1 MVRRLVVKVGWWL
14 AMRRSK
20 LISTLGLLL
29 FSIFTFQLIAA
40 PVALAVDEVP
50 SSMTTDQWKRFQKL
64 DPTQKLE
71 IRDAIISKNAKDRC
85 GDFLFYNLLGKGSAC
100 EDLVK
105 RASVHVWPTAEHAL
119 GTKPVSMNFCT
130 ALKIEGAPDAAL
142 NQCKIGG
149 MVAAFKI
156 VSGPLV
162 KIALQQLPTGRVVLG
177 LAEGGV
183 AVAKFIADPHSELEK
198 MANTA
203 KAESVSST
211 QKVLA
216 EITTVSSFDAGDQGF
231 RSMWATFAGVG
242 LVLMGLMIFSLH
254 HSYSRGEISDD
265 AYQNALMY
273 YAPGG
278 AILAIWGPPL
288 MHQFGSWSSGLAA
301 GTGAFAGSQVTDFI
315 VVIARFGALE
325 STEWFGPL
333 IALLFFGLLLLGSW
347 GVLIYLA
354 MVPFLQASAALAL
367 ALLIGM
373 FLHPRTKPY
382 ALKIGFTVLALMF
395 LKPVLYLLLGGV
407 FWILAHQEVLTSEAN
422 SVLSTAVS
430 LAVTAMVLI
439 AVLFAPAAIF
449 RLMPVMPA
457 GDFQFGGGPNV
468 AGAAVAT
475 GVGAAAGAVVSRSIA
490 SKRGGAP
497 SSSRAGGT
505 GSWGTSGGSDSSSGS
520 PGARGPQGSGG
531 LGGSSGLG
539 PSGSLP
545 GSPVPAAHKPPA
557 SGTPQKNNTGS
568 PRNGDLA
575 PRQSSDSPST
585 HPGPTSTSRS
595 KKPTAQ
601 DSKPSAAPQGVRP
614 TNDSPSTSSPS
625 GKESTQSHGEAP
637 SSGPGSAKS
646 KSPSTGRALGAAAGA
661 VARASVTPLQAGAVG
676 ALFAGREAARR
687 AREASD
693 AMVPKNW
700 RQ

>member
-1 MVRRLVVKVGWWL
+1 
-14 AMRRSK
+14 MRHDRCFRA
-20 LISTLGLLL
+20 LGLLL
-29 FSIFTFQLIAA
+29 LALFAFQLSSA
-40 PVALAVDEVP
+40 PAALAADETP
-50 SSMTTDQWKRFQKL
+50 ASMTPDQWKRFQKL
-64 DPTQKLE
+64 DPAQKLE
-71 IRDAIISKNAKDRC
+71 IRDSIINENAKERC
-85 GDFLFYNLLGKGSAC
+85 GDFLFYSLLGEGSAC

-119 GTKPVSMNFCT
+119 GMAPIPMSICG
-130 ALKIEGAPDAAL
+130 ALKIEGAPVLATH
-142 NQCKIGG
+142 QCEAKNL
-149 MVAAFKI
+149 VAAFKI
-156 VSGPLV
+156 AGGPMMKV
-162 KIALQQLPTGRVVLG
+162 ALLTTPHGRLVLG
-177 LAEGGV
+177 LADGGV
-183 AVAKFIADPHSELEK
+183 AVAKFIVNPQYELEK

-211 QKVLA
+211 QKVL
-216 EITTVSSFDAGDQGF
+216 EQITTVSSFNAGDTGF

-242 LVLMGLMIFSLH
+242 LVLMGLMIFALH

-288 MHQFGSWSSGLAA
+288 MHQLGGWSAGLAS

-325 STEWFGPL
+325 STQWFGPL

-373 FLHPRTKPY
+373 FIHPRTKPY
-382 ALKIGFTVLALMF
+382 ALKIGFTVLSLMF
-395 LKPVLYLLLGGV
+395 LKPVLYLLLGGI

-468 AGAAVAT
+468 AGAAVAA
-475 GVGAAAGAVVSRSIA
+475 GAGAAVSRSIA
-490 SKRGGAP
+490 SKRGGAA
-497 SSSRAGGT
+497 SSGRGGSN
-505 GSWGTSGGSDSSSGS
+505 GSWGTPGGSKDSGPTGPGAGPSFPGTSPGASPGGS
-520 PGARGPQGSGG
+520 PGGNGPKASTGTSRNGKESPAPNASSGPTGSGQTPQTPQPTPPPPSSPTAPG
-531 LGGSSGLG
+531 TPGSS
-539 PSGSLP
+539 
-545 GSPVPAAHKPPA
+545 SPAPPA
-557 SGTPQKNNTGS
+557 SGSGSNHQTPRT
-568 PRNGDLA
+568 PPAA
-575 PRQSSDSPST
+575 PPAAGTNSTRPPGGRGPST
-585 HPGPTSTSRS
+585 
-595 KKPTAQ
+595 K
-601 DSKPSAAPQGVRP
+601 AAEQ
-614 TNDSPSTSSPS
+614 
-625 GKESTQSHGEAP
+625 
-637 SSGPGSAKS
+637 
-646 KSPSTGRALGAAAGA
+646 STGTPEGKQPTTRQALGSAAGA
-661 VARASVTPLQAGAVG
+661 VARAAASPLQAGAVG
-676 ALFAGREAARR
+676 ALLAGREAARR

-700 RQ
+700 GE

>member
-1 MVRRLVVKVGWWL
+1 M
-14 AMRRSK
+14 
-20 LISTLGLLL
+20 GLLL
-29 FSIFTFQLIAA
+29 LALLAFQLSSA
-40 PVALAVDEVP
+40 PAALAADETP
-50 SSMTTDQWKRFQKL
+50 ASMTPDQWKRFQKL
-64 DPTQKLE
+64 EPAQKLE
-71 IRDAIISKNAKDRC
+71 IRDAIINENAKERC
-85 GDFLFYNLLGKGSAC
+85 GDFLFYSLLGEGSAC
-100 EDLVK
+100 EELVK

-119 GTKPVSMNFCT
+119 GMTSIPMNICE
-130 ALKIEGAPDAAL
+130 ALKIEEAPKLAI
-142 NQCKIGG
+142 NKCKIGA

-156 VSGPLV
+156 AGGPMMKV
-162 KIALQQLPTGRVVLG
+162 ALLTTPHGRLVLG
-177 LAEGGV
+177 LADGGV
-183 AVAKFIADPHSELEK
+183 AVAKFIVNPQSELEK

-211 QKVLA
+211 QKVL
-216 EITTVSSFDAGDQGF
+216 EQITTVSSFDAGDAGF

-242 LVLMGLMIFSLH
+242 LVLMGLMIFALH
-254 HSYSRGEISDD
+254 YSYSRGEISDD

-288 MHQFGSWSSGLAA
+288 MHQLGGWSAGLAS

-325 STEWFGPL
+325 STQWFGPL

-373 FLHPRTKPY
+373 FIHPRTKPY
-382 ALKIGFTVLALMF
+382 ALKIGFTVLSLMF
-395 LKPVLYLLLGGV
+395 LKPVLYLLLGGI

-457 GDFQFGGGPNV
+457 GDFQFGGGPNI
-468 AGAAVAT
+468 AGAAVAAGT
-475 GVGAAAGAVVSRSIA
+475 GAAVSRSIA
-490 SKRGGAP
+490 SKRGGAA
-497 SSSRAGGT
+497 SSGRGGSN
-505 GSWGTSGGSDSSSGS
+505 GSWGTPGGSKDSGPAGLGGPGNSTGPSAGPSFPGTS
-520 PGARGPQGSGG
+520 PGANG
-531 LGGSSGLG
+531 LKASTGTSRNGKE
-539 PSGSLP
+539 
-545 GSPVPAAHKPPA
+545 SPVPNASSGPTGSGQTPQTPQPAPTPPPLASLTAPGTPGSSSPTPPA
-557 SGTPQKNNTGS
+557 SGSGQQTPRTPPAPSPATGANSMHAPGGSGPSTKAPEQNTG
-568 PRNGDLA
+568 A
-575 PRQSSDSPST
+575 PTGRQ
-585 HPGPTSTSRS
+585 
-595 KKPTAQ
+595 
-601 DSKPSAAPQGVRP
+601 
-614 TNDSPSTSSPS
+614 
-625 GKESTQSHGEAP
+625 
-637 SSGPGSAKS
+637 
-646 KSPSTGRALGAAAGA
+646 PSTGQALGSAAGA
-661 VARASVTPLQAGAVG
+661 VARAAAGPLQAGAVG
-676 ALFAGREAARR
+676 ALLAGREAARR

-700 RQ
+700 GE

>member
-1 MVRRLVVKVGWWL
+1 MRHVRCFR
-14 AMRRSK
+14 A
-20 LISTLGLLL
+20 LGLLL
-29 FSIFTFQLIAA
+29 LALFAFQLSSA
-40 PVALAVDEVP
+40 PAALAADETP
-50 SSMTTDQWKRFQKL
+50 ASMTPDQWKRFQKL
-64 DPTQKLE
+64 EPAQKLE
-71 IRDAIISKNAKDRC
+71 IRDSIINENAKERC
-85 GDFLFYNLLGKGSAC
+85 GDFLFYSLLGEGSAC

-119 GTKPVSMNFCT
+119 GMVPIPMSICE
-130 ALKIEGAPDAAL
+130 ALKIEDAPILAI
-142 NQCKIGG
+142 NKCKIGA
-149 MVAAFKI
+149 MVTAFKI
-156 VSGPLV
+156 AGGPMMKV
-162 KIALQQLPTGRVVLG
+162 ALLTTPHGRLVLG

-183 AVAKFIADPHSELEK
+183 AVAKFIVNPQSELEK

-203 KAESVSST
+203 KTESVAST
-211 QKVLA
+211 QKVL
-216 EITTVSSFDAGDQGF
+216 EQITTVSSFDAGDMGF

-242 LVLMGLMIFSLH
+242 LVLMGLMIFALH

-288 MHQFGSWSSGLAA
+288 MHQLGGWSAGFAS

-325 STEWFGPL
+325 STQWFGPL

-373 FLHPRTKPY
+373 FIHPRTKPY
-382 ALKIGFTVLALMF
+382 ALKIGFTVLSLMF
-395 LKPVLYLLLGGV
+395 LKPVLYLLLGGI

-468 AGAAVAT
+468 AGAAVAAGT
-475 GVGAAAGAVVSRSIA
+475 GAAVSRSIA
-490 SKRGGAP
+490 SKRGGAA
-497 SSSRAGGT
+497 SSTRGGSS
-505 GSWGTSGGSDSSSGS
+505 GSWGAPGGSKGSGPDGLGGPGNSTGPSVSSPFPGSGPGASPGGS
-520 PGARGPQGSGG
+520 PGANGPKASTGTGRNGKGSPSPNASSGPTGSGQRPQPPQPSPTSSPPASPASSG
-531 LGGSSGLG
+531 TPGSSSPT
-539 PSGSLP
+539 PSGS
-545 GSPVPAAHKPPA
+545 GSGHQTPRTPPAAPTATGTNGTHPPGGSGPSTKA
-557 SGTPQKNNTGS
+557 SGQ
-568 PRNGDLA
+568 
-575 PRQSSDSPST
+575 
-585 HPGPTSTSRS
+585 
-595 KKPTAQ
+595 
-601 DSKPSAAPQGVRP
+601 
-614 TNDSPSTSSPS
+614 
-625 GKESTQSHGEAP
+625 
-637 SSGPGSAKS
+637 
-646 KSPSTGRALGAAAGA
+646 STGTPEGKQPTTRQALGSAAGA
-661 VARASVTPLQAGAVG
+661 VARAAAGPLQVGAVG
-676 ALFAGREAARR
+676 ALLAGREAARR

-693 AMVPKNW
+693 AIVPKNW
-700 RQ
+700 GE

>member
-1 MVRRLVVKVGWWL
+1 
-14 AMRRSK
+14 MRRVRCFRA
-20 LISTLGLLL
+20 LGLLL
-29 FSIFTFQLIAA
+29 LAIFAFQLSSA
-40 PVALAVDEVP
+40 PAALAADEP
-50 SSMTTDQWKRFQKL
+50 PASMTSDQWKRFQKL
-64 DPTQKLE
+64 DPAQKLE
-71 IRDAIISKNAKDRC
+71 IRDALISENAKERC
-85 GDFLFYNLLGKGSAC
+85 GDFLFYSLLGEGSAC
-100 EDLVK
+100 EELVK

-119 GTKPVSMNFCT
+119 GMAPIPMSICE
-130 ALKIEGAPDAAL
+130 ALKIEDAPTLAI
-142 NQCKIGG
+142 NKCKIGAT
-149 MVAAFKI
+149 VAAFKI
-156 VSGPLV
+156 AGGPLV
-162 KIALQQLPTGRVVLG
+162 KIALQQLPTGQIVLG

-242 LVLMGLMIFSLH
+242 LVLMGLMIFALH

-520 PGARGPQGSGG
+520 PDARGPQGSGG
-531 LGGSSGLG
+531 LGGSSGPG
-539 PSGSLP
+539 PSVALP
-545 GSPVPAAHKPPA
+545 GSPVPAAHKPQA
-557 SGTPQKNNTGS
+557 SGTGKKISAGTPT
-568 PRNGDLA
+568 
-575 PRQSSDSPST
+575 SSSTDPKQNSSAPST
-585 HPGPTSTSRS
+585 RSAPSNTTAPG
-595 KKPTAQ
+595 Q
-601 DSKPSAAPQGVRP
+601 LGDHDSKPAAAPQGVRP
-614 TNDSPSTSSPS
+614 TNDPPSTSSPT
-625 GKESTQSHGEAP
+625 GKEPTQSHGEAQ
-637 SSGPGSAKS
+637 SSGHGPAKS

-700 RQ
+700 GQ

>member
-1 MVRRLVVKVGWWL
+1 MRHVRCFR
-14 AMRRSK
+14 A
-20 LISTLGLLL
+20 LGLLL
-29 FSIFTFQLIAA
+29 LALFAFQLTSA
-40 PVALAVDEVP
+40 PAALAADETP
-50 SSMTTDQWKRFQKL
+50 ASMTPDQWKRFQKL
-64 DPTQKLE
+64 EPAQKLE
-71 IRDAIISKNAKDRC
+71 IRDSIINENAKERC
-85 GDFLFYNLLGKGSAC
+85 GDFLFYSLLGEGSAC

-119 GTKPVSMNFCT
+119 GMTPIPMSICE
-130 ALKIEGAPDAAL
+130 ALKIEGAPLLATH
-142 NQCKIGG
+142 QCEAKNL
-149 MVAAFKI
+149 VAAFKT
-156 VSGPLV
+156 VGAPV
-162 KIALQQLPTGRVVLG
+162 MKVALLTTPHGRLVLG
-177 LAEGGV
+177 LVDGGV
-183 AVAKFIADPHSELEK
+183 AVAKFIVNPQSELEK

-211 QKVLA
+211 QKVL
-216 EITTVSSFDAGDQGF
+216 EQITTVSSFDAGDTGF

-242 LVLMGLMIFSLH
+242 LVLMGLMIFALH

-288 MHQFGSWSSGLAA
+288 MHQLGGWSAGLAS

-325 STEWFGPL
+325 STQWFGPL

-373 FLHPRTKPY
+373 FIHPRTKPY
-382 ALKIGFTVLALMF
+382 ALKIGFTVLSLMF
-395 LKPVLYLLLGGV
+395 LKPVLYLLLGGI

-449 RLMPVMPA
+449 RLMPVMPS

-468 AGAAVAT
+468 AGAAVAAGT
-475 GVGAAAGAVVSRSIA
+475 GAAVSRSIA
-490 SKRGGAP
+490 SKRGGAA
-497 SSSRAGGT
+497 SSGRGGSN
-505 GSWGTSGGSDSSSGS
+505 GSWGTPGGSKESGPTDLGGPGNSTGPSAGPSFPGTS
-520 PGARGPQGSGG
+520 PGASPGANGPKASAGTSRNSKESPAPNTSSGPTGSGQTPQTLQPAPTPPPPASPTAPG
-531 LGGSSGLG
+531 TPGSS
-539 PSGSLP
+539 
-545 GSPVPAAHKPPA
+545 SPTPPA
-557 SGTPQKNNTGS
+557 SGSSQQTPGTHPAPPPATGTNSTHAPGASGPSTKAPEQNTG
-568 PRNGDLA
+568 A
-575 PRQSSDSPST
+575 PEGK
-585 HPGPTSTSRS
+585 HPT
-595 KKPTAQ
+595 
-601 DSKPSAAPQGVRP
+601 
-614 TNDSPSTSSPS
+614 
-625 GKESTQSHGEAP
+625 
-637 SSGPGSAKS
+637 
-646 KSPSTGRALGAAAGA
+646 TGQALGSAAGA
-661 VARASVTPLQAGAVG
+661 VARAAAGPLQAGAVG
-676 ALFAGREAARR
+676 ALLAGREAARR

-700 RQ
+700 GE

>member
-1 MVRRLVVKVGWWL
+1 MRHVRCFR
-14 AMRRSK
+14 A
-20 LISTLGLLL
+20 LGLLL
-29 FSIFTFQLIAA
+29 LALFAFQLTSA
-40 PVALAVDEVP
+40 PAALAADETP
-50 SSMTTDQWKRFQKL
+50 ASMTPDQWKRFQKL
-64 DPTQKLE
+64 EPAQKLE
-71 IRDAIISKNAKDRC
+71 IRDSIILENAKERC
-85 GDFLFYNLLGKGSAC
+85 GDFLFYSLLGEGSAC

-119 GTKPVSMNFCT
+119 GMAPIPMNICE
-130 ALKIEGAPDAAL
+130 ALKIEDAPTLAI

-156 VSGPLV
+156 AGSPMM
-162 KIALQQLPTGRVVLG
+162 KIALQTTPHGRLVLG
-177 LAEGGV
+177 LADGGV
-183 AVAKFIADPHSELEK
+183 AVAKFIVNPQSELEK

-211 QKVLA
+211 QKVL
-216 EITTVSSFDAGDQGF
+216 EQITTVSSFDAGDTGF

-242 LVLMGLMIFSLH
+242 LVLMGLMIFALH

-288 MHQFGSWSSGLAA
+288 MHQLGGWSAGLAS

-325 STEWFGPL
+325 STQWFGPL

-373 FLHPRTKPY
+373 FIHPRTKPY
-382 ALKIGFTVLALMF
+382 ALKIGFTVLSLMF
-395 LKPVLYLLLGGV
+395 LKPVLYLLLGGI

-468 AGAAVAT
+468 AGAAVAAGT
-475 GVGAAAGAVVSRSIA
+475 GAAVSRSIA
-490 SKRGGAP
+490 SKRGGAA
-497 SSSRAGGT
+497 SSTRGGSN
-505 GSWGTSGGSDSSSGS
+505 GSWGAPGGSKDSGPSGLGGPGNSPGPSAGPSFPGKAPGANGPKASTGTGRNGKESPAPNASSGPTGSGQKPQTSQPTSPRPASPTAPGSPGSSSPTPPGSGSGSGSSQQTPRTPPAPPPATGTNGTHPSGGS
-520 PGARGPQGSGG
+520 
-531 LGGSSGLG
+531 G
-539 PSGSLP
+539 PSTQAPDQHTGA
-545 GSPVPAAHKPPA
+545 PAGKQP
-557 SGTPQKNNTGS
+557 TTG
-568 PRNGDLA
+568 
-575 PRQSSDSPST
+575 Q
-585 HPGPTSTSRS
+585 
-595 KKPTAQ
+595 
-601 DSKPSAAPQGVRP
+601 
-614 TNDSPSTSSPS
+614 
-625 GKESTQSHGEAP
+625 
-637 SSGPGSAKS
+637 
-646 KSPSTGRALGAAAGA
+646 ALGSAAGA
-661 VARASVTPLQAGAVG
+661 VARAAAGPLQAGAVG
-676 ALFAGREAARR
+676 ALLAGREAARR

-700 RQ
+700 GE

>member
-1 MVRRLVVKVGWWL
+1 MRLTKFFI
-14 AMRRSK
+14 A
-20 LISTLGLLL
+20 LGLL
-29 FSIFTFQLIAA
+29 FSIFTIQLAAA
-40 PVALAVDEVP
+40 PIAHADDDVP
-50 SSMTTDQWKRFQKL
+50 ASMTADQWKRFQKL
-64 DPTQKLE
+64 SPAQKLE
-71 IRDAIISKNAKDRC
+71 IRDAIISENAKERC
-85 GDFLFYNLLGKGSAC
+85 GDFLFYNLLGKGPAC
-100 EDLVK
+100 ENLVK
-105 RASVHVWPTAEHAL
+105 RASIHVWPTAEHAL
-119 GTKPVSMNFCT
+119 GMKPIPVGICA
-130 ALKIEGAPDAAL
+130 ALKQEGAPILAAH
-142 NQCKIGG
+142 QC
-149 MVAAFKI
+149 VAKNLASAFK
-156 VSGPLV
+156 VAGGPLV
-162 KIALQQLPTGRVVLG
+162 KVALQQLPTGKLVLG

-216 EITTVSSFDAGDQGF
+216 EITTVSSFDAGDAGF

-242 LVLMGLMIFSLH
+242 LVLMGLMIFALH

-288 MHQFGSWSSGLAA
+288 LHQFGNWSSGLAA

-315 VVIARFGALE
+315 VVVARFGALE

-373 FLHPRTKPY
+373 FIHPRTKPY

-395 LKPVLYLLLGGV
+395 LKPILYLLLGGV

-449 RLMPVMPA
+449 RFMPVMPS
-457 GDFQFGGGPNV
+457 GDFQFGGGPSV

-475 GVGAAAGAVVSRSIA
+475 GVGAAGGAVVSRSIA

-497 SSSRAGGT
+497 SSRSAGGT
-505 GSWGTSGGSDSSSGS
+505 GSWGSSGGSASSGS
-520 PGARGPQGSGG
+520 GSGSFGPKSPGG
-531 LGGSSGLG
+531 LGGRPGSGGSLSG
-539 PSGSLP
+539 ASVSGS
-545 GSPVPAAHKPPA
+545 HKASA
-557 SGTPQKNNTGS
+557 SGTPQTSNVGSSITGGSGSRQQPGS
-568 PRNGDLA
+568 PAAR
-575 PRQSSDSPST
+575 PSSAS
-585 HPGPTSTSRS
+585 STSRTQS
-595 KKPTAQ
+595 TQDATRPPSAPSVRPSHNPPTA
-601 DSKPSAAPQGVRP
+601 SPAGAGSTGAGSAHGH
-614 TNDSPSTSSPS
+614 S
-625 GKESTQSHGEAP
+625 GEQ
-637 SSGPGSAKS
+637 SSGRDSAVSKVSSATCGLGS
-646 KSPSTGRALGAAAGA
+646 AAGA
-661 VARASVTPLQAGAVG
+661 VARASAVPLQVGAVG

-700 RQ
+700 GQ

>member
-1 MVRRLVVKVGWWL
+1 MRHVRCFR
-14 AMRRSK
+14 A
-20 LISTLGLLL
+20 LGLLL
-29 FSIFTFQLIAA
+29 LALFAIQLTATPAA
-40 PVALAVDEVP
+40 VAADETP
-50 SSMTTDQWKRFQKL
+50 ASMTPDQWKRFQKL
-64 DPTQKLE
+64 DPAQKLE
-71 IRDAIISKNAKDRC
+71 IRDSIINENAKERC
-85 GDFLFYNLLGKGSAC
+85 GDFLFYSLLGEGSAC
-100 EDLVK
+100 EDLVR
-105 RASVHVWPTAEHAL
+105 RASVLVWPTAEHAL
-119 GTKPVSMNFCT
+119 GAAPIPMSICE
-130 ALKIEGAPDAAL
+130 ALKIEGAPTLAI

-156 VSGPLV
+156 AGGPMMKV
-162 KIALQQLPTGRVVLG
+162 ALLTTPHGRLVLG
-177 LAEGGV
+177 LADGGV
-183 AVAKFIADPHSELEK
+183 AVAKFIVNPQSELEK

-211 QKVLA
+211 QKVL
-216 EITTVSSFDAGDQGF
+216 EQITTVSSFDAGDTGF

-242 LVLMGLMIFSLH
+242 LVLMGLMIFALH

-288 MHQFGSWSSGLAA
+288 MHQLGGWSAGLAS

-325 STEWFGPL
+325 STQWFGPL

-373 FLHPRTKPY
+373 FIHPRTKPY
-382 ALKIGFTVLALMF
+382 ALKIGFTVLSLMF
-395 LKPVLYLLLGGV
+395 LKPVLYLLLGGI

-468 AGAAVAT
+468 AGAAVAA
-475 GVGAAAGAVVSRSIA
+475 GAGAAVSRSIA
-490 SKRGGAP
+490 SKRGGAA
-497 SSSRAGGT
+497 SSTRGGSN
-505 GSWGTSGGSDSSSGS
+505 GSWGTPGGSKDSGPTGPGGPGISTGPSVSSPFPGSGPGASPGGS
-520 PGARGPQGSGG
+520 PGANGPKVSTGTGRNGKGSPSPNASSVPTGSGQSPQTPQSAPTPPPAARPTAPG
-531 LGGSSGLG
+531 KPGSSNPMPAASGHQTPGTSPVLPSSTGPNGTHSPGGSG
-539 PSGSLP
+539 
-545 GSPVPAAHKPPA
+545 PAAKAPEQHTGAPA
-557 SGTPQKNNTGS
+557 GKQ
-568 PRNGDLA
+568 
-575 PRQSSDSPST
+575 
-585 HPGPTSTSRS
+585 PTTV
-595 KKPTAQ
+595 Q
-601 DSKPSAAPQGVRP
+601 
-614 TNDSPSTSSPS
+614 
-625 GKESTQSHGEAP
+625 
-637 SSGPGSAKS
+637 
-646 KSPSTGRALGAAAGA
+646 ALGSAAGA
-661 VARASVTPLQAGAVG
+661 VARAAAGPLQAGAVG
-676 ALFAGREAARR
+676 ALLAGREAARR

-700 RQ
+700 GE

>member
-1 MVRRLVVKVGWWL
+1 MRHVKFSRILVFVFL
-14 AMRRSK
+14 A
-20 LISTLGLLL
+20 L
-29 FSIFTFQLIAA
+29 FACSFTSVSVAFAA
-40 PVALAVDEVP
+40 DETP
-50 SSMTTDQWKRFQKL
+50 ANMTSDQWKRFQNL
-64 DPTQKLE
+64 EPSQKLE
-71 IRDAIISKNAKDRC
+71 IRDSIIQENAKQRC
-85 GDFLFYNLLGKGSAC
+85 GDFLFYTMLNQGNDC
-100 EDLVK
+100 EATAKKAFTL
-105 RASVHVWPTAEHAL
+105 VWPTAEHAL
-119 GTKPVSMNFCT
+119 GAKSVPIGVCPALRKVGINIAAYTQCTANSLIT
-130 ALKIEGAPDAAL
+130 ALK
-142 NQCKIGG
+142 
-149 MVAAFKI
+149 VAG
-156 VSGPLV
+156 GPLV

-242 LVLMGLMIFSLH
+242 LVLMGLMIFALH

-531 LGGSSGLG
+531 LGGSSGPG
-539 PSGSLP
+539 PSSALP
-545 GSPVPAAHKPPA
+545 GSPVPAAHKPQA
-557 SGTPQKNNTGS
+557 SGTGKKISAGTPTSSSTG
-568 PRNGDLA
+568 PKQN
-575 PRQSSDSPST
+575 SSAPST
-585 HPGPTSTSRS
+585 RSALSNTTAPG
-595 KKPTAQ
+595 Q
-601 DSKPSAAPQGVRP
+601 LGDHDSKPSASPQGVRP
-614 TNDSPSTSSPS
+614 TNDPPNISSTA
-625 GKESTQSHGEAP
+625 GAGSTQSHGEAP

-700 RQ
+700 GQ

>member
-1 MVRRLVVKVGWWL
+1 MRL
-14 AMRRSK
+14 SK
-20 LISTLGLLL
+20 FFIALGILL
-29 FSIFTFQLIAA
+29 SIFTIQLAAA
-40 PVALAVDEVP
+40 PIAHAVDDGP
-50 SSMTTDQWKRFQKL
+50 ASMTADQWKRFQKL
-64 DPTQKLE
+64 SPAQKLE
-71 IRDAIISKNAKDRC
+71 IRDAIISENAKDRC
-85 GDFLFYNLLGKGSAC
+85 GDFLFYNLLGKGPAC

-105 RASVHVWPTAEHAL
+105 RASIHVWPTAEHAL
-119 GTKPVSMNFCT
+119 GMKPIPVGICA
-130 ALKIEGAPDAAL
+130 ALKQEGAPILAAH
-142 NQCKIGG
+142 QC
-149 MVAAFKI
+149 VAKNLASAFK
-156 VSGPLV
+156 VAGGPLV
-162 KIALQQLPTGRVVLG
+162 KVALQQLPTGKLVLG

-183 AVAKFIADPHSELEK
+183 AVAKFIADPHSEIEK

-216 EITTVSSFDAGDQGF
+216 EITTVSSFDAGDAGF

-242 LVLMGLMIFSLH
+242 LVLMGLMIFALH

-278 AILAIWGPPL
+278 AVLAIWGPPL
-288 MHQFGSWSSGLAA
+288 LHQFGNWSSGLAA

-315 VVIARFGALE
+315 VVVARFGALE

-373 FLHPRTKPY
+373 FLHPRSKPY

-395 LKPVLYLLLGGV
+395 LKPILYLLLGGV

-449 RLMPVMPA
+449 RFMPVMPS
-457 GDFQFGGGPNV
+457 GDFQYGGGPSV

-475 GVGAAAGAVVSRSIA
+475 GVGAAGGAVVSRSIA

-497 SSSRAGGT
+497 SSRSAGGT
-505 GSWGTSGGSDSSSGS
+505 GSWGTSGGSTSSGS
-520 PGARGPQGSGG
+520 TPGSFGPQSPGG
-531 LGGSSGLG
+531 LGAHPGSG
-539 PSGSLP
+539 GSLP
-545 GSPVPAAHKPPA
+545 GASATKPHKSSG
-557 SGTPQKNNTGS
+557 SGTPQTSPAGS
-568 PRNGDLA
+568 AMNGGSGSRHQPESPA
-575 PRQSSDSPST
+575 MRPVPASSTSGTQSTQGGTRPPSVPSVSPSHT
-585 HPGPTSTSRS
+585 PP
-595 KKPTAQ
+595 
-601 DSKPSAAPQGVRP
+601 AA
-614 TNDSPSTSSPS
+614 SS
-625 GKESTQSHGEAP
+625 
-637 SSGPGSAKS
+637 PGSAGSAQGHSGEQSSGHGTATS
-646 KSPSTGRALGAAAGA
+646 KVSSATRGLGSAAGA
-661 VARASVTPLQAGAVG
+661 VARASAVPLQVGAVG

-700 RQ
+700 GQ